1 MTIGRLRDLF
11 REQGCYLVRI
21 RLAMDEAKQSKG
33 HAVVALPERD
43 AARAIGTLDGYE
55 LAGRALKVVQRK
67 APQKETNR
75 VRLFPDSRVL
85 SMWGGVT
92 RRRGD

>member
-55 LAGRALKVVQRK
+55 LEGRALKVVQRK
-67 APQKETNR
+67 APQKENQ
-75 VRLFPDSRVL
+75 
-85 SMWGGVT
+85 
-92 RRRGD
+92 